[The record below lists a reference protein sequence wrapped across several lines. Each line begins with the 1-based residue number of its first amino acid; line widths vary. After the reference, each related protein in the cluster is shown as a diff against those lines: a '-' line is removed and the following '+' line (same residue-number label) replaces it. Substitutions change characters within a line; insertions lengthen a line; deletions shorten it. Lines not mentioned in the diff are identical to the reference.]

1 MFTRVSENLHR
12 LLVRRAHVGQLE
24 EECKM
29 DENRHCDGDG
39 KRYCVLGV
47 FVGDGMWTPQPVDD
61 EEQMLKEE

>member
-1 MFTRVSENLHR
+1 
-12 LLVRRAHVGQLE
+12 
-24 EECKM
+24 M

-61 EEQMLKEE
+61 EEQMLKEEQRKYQTEII